1 MMSVLRRELT
11 IKKNSYF
18 KKERSILAIYFKE
31 LGKKKKSLKLIER
44 SKR

>member
-1 MMSVLRRELT
+1 MSVLRRELT

-31 LGKKKKSLKLIER
+31 LGKKKKISLKLIER